1 MSVDEIE
8 KAIPKLSSQ
17 ERARL
22 LKLLE
27 EMDADEWDR
36 QIEEDAKGGKLN
48 KLAQEALEDVKAG
61 RFRKL

>member
-17 ERARL
+17 ERTRL

-27 EMDADEWDR
+27 EMDAAEWD
-36 QIEEDAKGGKLN
+36 QQFEQDVKSGKINKLIDESEEDF
-48 KLAQEALEDVKAG
+48 KAG
-61 RFRKL
+61 KYREL